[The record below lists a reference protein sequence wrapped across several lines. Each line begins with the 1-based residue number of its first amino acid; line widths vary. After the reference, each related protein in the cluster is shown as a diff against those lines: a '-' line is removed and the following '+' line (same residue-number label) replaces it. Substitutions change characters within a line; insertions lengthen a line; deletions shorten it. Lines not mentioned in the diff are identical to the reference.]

1 MGMDVGK
8 FMKNPEYEIKL
19 TTYRYIFQAEALE
32 NDRFG
37 DECKKHSAAVVLGK
51 DDMKKFGL
59 KTGDRVRLK
68 NNYGNIVVEL
78 RESKREEPGGLAFM
92 VNSPW
97 SNALVSDETGGRG
110 IPEFKNIT
118 AKISLTKDEITK
130 IESFIEAIFN
140 PGNPPV
146 S

>member
-1 MGMDVGK
+1 MGMDIGK
-8 FMKNPEYEIKL
+8 FLKRPEYEIKL
-19 TTYRYIFQAEALE
+19 TTYRDIFQAEWLE

-37 DECKKHSAAVVLGK
+37 EEYKKHSAAVVIGK

-59 KTGDRVRLK
+59 KTGDRVRLT
-68 NNYGNIVVEL
+68 NSYGSIVVEV

-118 AKISLTKDEITK
+118 ARISLTKDEITK
-130 IESFIEAIFN
+130 IESLI
-140 PGNPPV
+140 